1 MKPFA
6 CALLLAG
13 TVSAAALEADVKFFV
28 SPNGSDRNSGS
39 AAQPFRTLHR
49 AAEAAAG
56 RIGLELKIM
65 VSFGLIVIFLCVPF
79 AIRDKAAMDSP

>member
-56 RIGLELKIM
+56 LSGRRTVEVAPG
-65 VSFGLIVIFLCVPF
+65 VSGKP
-79 AIRDKAAMDSP
+79 